1 LDPAPQGPGITR
13 NGRNRS
19 RQVSRRHH
27 RLLRQAQAFQQ
38 ALVGILFPPSII
50 GTAVVGAA
58 VGGAGGHLW
67 RGLSRSDVKELGD
80 VIDSGEAALV
90 IVGESTVQEAVD
102 KAELKAE
109 KQIAKELD
117 VSPKDVDAAIQE
129 AAGEIS

>member
-1 LDPAPQGPGITR
+1 
-13 NGRNRS
+13 
-19 RQVSRRHH
+19 
-27 RLLRQAQAFQQ
+27 
-38 ALVGILFPPSII
+38 
-50 GTAVVGAA
+50 
-58 VGGAGGHLW
+58 LW

-80 VIDSGEAALV
+80 VIDSGEAALL

-117 VSPKDVDAAIQE
+117 VSPKDVDAAIQQ